1 MSEEKKIQLEI
12 RAEKIADAYE
22 DINEL
27 EHQYFEACRDYAMIS
42 VEMINSLRENQNR
55 KKELKKECF
64 KTMAEFE
71 REYELSGE
79 FLILKS
85 CKYQLEGYDKLIW
98 GTKVRLESLKAEVR
112 GER

>member
-1 MSEEKKIQLEI
+1 MAEKIQLII
-12 RAEKIADAYE
+12 RSEKIAEAYS

-42 VEMINSLRENQNR
+42 SELITSLRENQDKQR
-55 KKELKKECF
+55 ELKKEGF
-64 KTMAEFE
+64 KTMAEFN

-79 FLILKS
+79 YLILKS
-85 CKYQLEGYDKLIW
+85 CKYQLEAYDKLIW